1 MDKSNFPYSNYEPCM
16 THAYKQHVFHNS
28 QTNDQKQRLK
38 GASTYKR
45 FLTDDISAS
54 LAFPIMPFYSHFL
67 SWSLIMVTWK
77 LTFRKL
83 AVAKEVVNVSLSQS
97 SLIVNILF
105 LSIIVRRVMALHAH
119 LNRSFQIYYL
129 NWPTR
134 NEDRFAEMGIC
145 IY

>member
-54 LAFPIMPFYSHFL
+54 LAFPIMPFYSHFFVMITDYGHMKTNIQEIGCCKR
-67 SWSLIMVTWK
+67 SCE
-77 LTFRKL
+77 RKF
-83 AVAKEVVNVSLSQS
+83 VAIFTDSEYF
-97 SLIVNILF
+97 I
-105 LSIIVRRVMALHAH
+105 
-119 LNRSFQIYYL
+119 SFYNCQKSDGSARTSK
-129 NWPTR
+129 P
-134 NEDRFAEMGIC
+134 
-145 IY
+145 